1 MSKQPP
7 ARDASFSES
16 EDKKGSGINQTTI
29 LVASTVAI
37 IVVILVSSIVNYAL
51 ITSAIPSIVTKVL
64 NKDEETVE
72 TDEEAMVKQGIMLD
86 LGDFVLNLADSSPRR
101 YLKINVSVELSTTEE
116 EDAHLNAPPPK
127 SGGHGGHGGGGD
139 TKSPKEVIA
148 GELEQYKPAIR
159 DAVISVLSAKT
170 SDELSSA
177 TGKEVAKEEIQDLI
191 GSVFNGQREVLRISF
206 GQFIIQ

>member
-7 ARDASFSES
+7 ARDTGFSEGD
-16 EDKKGSGINQTTI
+16 EKKGTNIDTTTI
-29 LVASTVAI
+29 LIASTVAI
-37 IVVILVSSIVNYAL
+37 IIVVLFSSIVNFV
-51 ITSAIPSIVTKVL
+51 SINSLKTEFVKLKAGEEEVVPEEEVVT
-64 NKDEETVE
+64 
-72 TDEEAMVKQGIMLD
+72 KQGIPVD

-116 EDAHLNAPPPK
+116 EDKFLSTPQK
-127 SGGHGGHGGGGD
+127 GGGHGGEA
-139 TKSPKEVIA
+139 KSPKDIVA
-148 GELEQYKPAIR
+148 AELDQYKPAIR

-177 TGKEVAKEEIQDLI
+177 TGKEVAKEEIQDLVT
-191 GSVFNGQREVLRISF
+191 SVFNGQREVLRISF

>member
-7 ARDASFSES
+7 AKDTGFPEAE
-16 EDKKGSGINQTTI
+16 EKKSINVDQTTI
-29 LVASTVAI
+29 LIASTIAI
-37 IVVILVSSIVNYAL
+37 IIVILVSSIVNYAL
-51 ITSAIPSIVTKVL
+51 ITSAIPSIVKKAVTAQ
-64 NKDEETVE
+64 EEVVE
-72 TDEEAMVKQGIMLD
+72 TDEEAAVKQGVMID

-116 EDAHLNAPPPK
+116 EDVILNTPQK
-127 SGGHGGHGGGGD
+127 SGGHGGEA
-139 TKSPKEVIA
+139 KSPKDIIA

-159 DAVISVLSAKT
+159 DAIISVLSAKT

-191 GSVFNGQREVLRISF
+191 SSVFNGQREVLRISF

>member
-1 MSKQPP
+1 MSKQAPG
-7 ARDASFSES
+7 RDTGFSEGD
-16 EDKKGSGINQTTI
+16 EKKGTNIDTTTI
-29 LVASTVAI
+29 LIASTVAI
-37 IVVILVSSIVNYAL
+37 IIVVLVSSIVNFV
-51 ITSAIPSIVTKVL
+51 SINSLKTEFTKL
-64 NKDEETVE
+64 K
-72 TDEEAMVKQGIMLD
+72 TDEEVVASEEEAASKQGIMVD

-116 EDAHLNAPPPK
+116 EDKILNTPQK
-127 SGGHGGHGGGGD
+127 SGGHGGEA
-139 TKSPKEVIA
+139 KSPKDIIA
-148 GELEQYKPAIR
+148 AELDQYKPAIR

-191 GSVFNGQREVLRISF
+191 SSVFNGQREVLRISF